1 MFTVNRKAL
10 LNELALLQT
19 VAESKTTMPVLS
31 FVLFGLVGNV
41 LTLTA
46 TNVDVSIT
54 TEIEAE
60 GDSWGGCL
68 PSAQLYALVKLL
80 NEETI
85 TFTPK
90 DGPMQVKAGRSK
102 HLIPVMSIDNFP
114 QIESLNNENAVELN
128 LPLLI
133 SMIEATAFTALPIA
147 DHLKPADIK
156 YTGLSLRKLD
166 GRLEVMASCKGV
178 TGIAEA
184 VSDVTDFAVLLPRQA
199 ASALRRLEGETVTV
213 RHSENLVQF
222 VSGPRTITARQLM
235 GQFPQWRQFVP
246 EFPWAVSVS
255 TGELQAAIKRATVT
269 MGVDNAVGYEPMR
282 ATFSRESLL
291 IETRGGD
298 KGKSE
303 EFVNVQSNLNGDS
316 LPIGFIN
323 GQVLDVLSKCGESV
337 TCHLAAWDKPLMF
350 KPRVEGMELIYVVM
364 PVSLKSW

>member
-1 MFTVNRKAL
+1 MMFTVNRKTL
-10 LNELALLQT
+10 MNELALLST
-19 VAESKTTMPVLS
+19 VAETKTTIPVLS

-41 LTLTA
+41 LALTA
-46 TNVDVSIT
+46 TNIDVSIT

-60 GDSWGGCL
+60 GEAWGGCL

-80 NEETI
+80 SEDTL
-85 TFTPK
+85 TFQLK
-90 DGPMQVKAGRSK
+90 DERMEVKAGRARHK
-102 HLIPVMSIDNFP
+102 LPAMSAEQFP
-114 QIESLNNENAVELN
+114 QIESLESEGFTLN
-128 LPLLI
+128 LVLLNQ
-133 SMIEATAFTALPIA
+133 MVRATAFSALPPV

-156 YTGLSLRKLD
+156 YTGLSLRSQDGKL
-166 GRLEVMASCKGV
+166 EAMASCKGV
-178 TGIAEA
+178 TAIAETA
-184 VSDVTDFAVLLPRQA
+184 TDAPPFAVILPRQA
-199 ASALRRLEGETVTV
+199 ASALQRLEGETVTV

-235 GQFPQWRQFVP
+235 GQFPKWRQFVP
-246 EFPWAVSVS
+246 EFPWGVSVS
-255 TGELQAAIKRATVT
+255 VGEWRDAIRRAAVT

-303 EFVNVQSNLNGDS
+303 ELVEAQSNLNGDS

-337 TCHLAAWDKPLMF
+337 ICHLAAGDKPLMF
-350 KPRVEGMELIYVVM
+350 RPSVEGMELVYIVM

>member
-1 MFTVNRKAL
+1 MSFVINRKAL
-10 LNELALLQT
+10 AEELALLQT
-19 VAESKTTMPVLS
+19 AAETKTTMPILAYVM
-31 FVLFGLVGNV
+31 FGLVGNV

-46 TNVDVSIT
+46 TNIDVSIT

-60 GDSWGGCL
+60 GESWSGCL

-80 NEETI
+80 DEETI
-85 TFTPK
+85 TFQLK
-90 DGPMQVKAGRSK
+90 DERMEVRAGRARHK
-102 HLIPVMSIDNFP
+102 LPVMSAGQFP
-114 QIESLNNENAVELN
+114 EIERLESEGFMLDLALLNQMV
-128 LPLLI
+128 
-133 SMIEATAFTALPIA
+133 SATAFSALSPV

-156 YTGLSLRKLD
+156 YTGLSLRSRD
-166 GRLEVMASCKGV
+166 GTLEAMASCKGV
-178 TGIAEA
+178 TAIAETA
-184 VSDVTDFAVLLPRQA
+184 TDAPPFAVILPRQA
-199 ASALRRLEGETVTV
+199 ASALQRLGGETVTV
-213 RHSENLVQF
+213 KHSENLVQF
-222 VSGPRTITARQLM
+222 ISGPRTITARQLM

-246 EFPWAVSVS
+246 EFPWEVSVS
-255 TGELQAAIKRATVT
+255 VGELQAAIRRAAVT

-303 EFVNVQSNLNGDS
+303 EFIAVQSNLNGDS

-323 GQVLDVLSKCGESV
+323 GQVLSVLAQCGESV

-350 KPRVEGMELIYVVM
+350 KPRVEGMELTYIVM